1 MSIFGITVFDGPKL
15 RHNNNNSNK
24 LMLQLT
30 LFQSIFVT

>member
-15 RHNNNNSNK
+15 RHNNNSNK